1 MKYIGRLLL
10 SVALVVGGMLLL
22 VPPAVA
28 VAAGIP
34 VYTWTDASGTTH
46 FSDMPRRQ
54 GAEKTLVLPTPSPPN
69 QTAIAAQ
76 RAWLHK
82 MNRDTQAQQAREAAR
97 RRAERQ
103 TATAVRKRR
112 SDRAER
118 MQYYPARHH
127 RRYRRSHY
135 RVSPVNRGSRLPSA
149 RFPANALP
157 SSFPDPLA
165 GSFPPGLPS
174 SFPEEHPS
182 PPRQY

>member
-10 SVALVVGGMLLL
+10 SVALTVGGMLLV
-22 VPPAVA
+22 VPPAA
-28 VAAGIP
+28 AAGLP

-82 MNRDTQAQQAREAAR
+82 MNRDTQTQQARETAR

-103 TATAVRKRR
+103 TETAVRKRR
-112 SDRAER
+112 SNREER
-118 MQYYPARHH
+118 VQHYPIRHH
-127 RRYRRSHY
+127 RRYRPKHY
-135 RVSPVNRGSRLPSA
+135 RSNRGSRLPSA
-149 RFPANALP
+149 RFPADALP

-182 PPRQY
+182 PPRQH

>member
-1 MKYIGRLLL
+1 MKYTGRLLL
-10 SVALVVGGMLLL
+10 SVALAVGGILLL

-34 VYTWTDASGTTH
+34 VYTWTDANGTTH

-54 GAEKTLVLPTPSPPN
+54 GAEKTLVLSTPPPPN

-76 RAWLHK
+76 HAWLRK
-82 MNRDTQAQQAREAAR
+82 MNRDTLAQQARAAVH

-103 TATAVRKRR
+103 TETAVRHRR
-112 SDRAER
+112 IDRAE
-118 MQYYPARHH
+118 QVQHYPVRHH
-127 RRYRRSHY
+127 RPRHSKHY
-135 RVSPVNRGSRLPSA
+135 RGNRLPSA